1 MFQKRVTFLILL
13 VLIVSLLTDKADAG
27 YTSEETDEKSKS
39 IHSAVTS
46 ILDTTDI
53 SKHHRKHTYDA
64 PPCSS
69 GGGCAV
75 NGPGFILPAST
86 PCSSPSGCPPLTKT
100 TTYGNGIVYPSPS
113 PNVVHGS
120 IGVPQ
125 PPPSAAGYQHYTGHG
140 TPIASLPPPPPP
152 GVPAYGGYVYG
163 HYPPQPTGQG
173 AVPPR
178 PQAGYGYGYGVP
190 TGPAPPSPQAG
201 YGYGY
206 AGPTGPAAP
215 PPQPAGYGY
224 GYAGRTGPAA
234 PHAANGAYGYHP
246 YPAGQAGH
254 YDHEG
259 GRGHSIHNHSL
270 KTKSEYTEVG
280 THTGPLQQAN
290 GGYGYGSGYGGYN
303 GMFNRPGF

>member
-1 MFQKRVTFLILL
+1 MFQNRVTFLISL
-13 VLIVSLLTDKADAG
+13 VLIVSLLTGKANAG
-27 YTSEETDEKSKS
+27 YTSEETDEKSKY

-46 ILDTTDI
+46 ILDTTDT

-64 PPCSS
+64 APCSS

-75 NGPGFILPAST
+75 NVPGFILPAST

-125 PPPSAAGYQHYTGHG
+125 PPPPPSAAGYRHYTTGHG
-140 TPIASLPPPPPP
+140 TPIASLPPPPPPP

-173 AVPPR
+173 AVPPP
-178 PQAGYGYGYGVP
+178 PQAGYGYSYGVP
-190 TGPAPPSPQAG
+190 TGPAPPSLQAG

-206 AGPTGPAAP
+206 AGPTAPAAP
-215 PPQPAGYGY
+215 PSPQAAYGTVPV
-224 GYAGRTGPAA
+224 GTP
-234 PHAANGAYGYHP
+234 PHGANGAYGYHH
-246 YPAGQAGH
+246 YP
-254 YDHEG
+254 G
-259 GRGHSIHNHSL
+259 GRGHSVHNHSL

-280 THTGPLQQAN
+280 THSGPLQQAN